1 METINSR
8 YNVFRG
14 DGGDWGG
21 REAAVVVVVEVLAKL
36 CGLDVVL
43 QNASPKSDINLGVTV
58 TRLQAH
64 RHSPRLTAT
73 VEGPGF

>member
-1 METINSR
+1 MCFEGMAGT
-8 YNVFRG
+8 G
-14 DGGDWGG
+14 EGG
-21 REAAVVVVVEVLAKL
+21 REAAVVVVVVVEVLAKL

-73 VEGPGF
+73 VEGPDF